1 VSQRVSLVIIST
13 QIFAASGPVRFTTP
27 GSSFLQRAYGSVQQ
41 PPRPER
47 TKFCLQGYQP
57 AHRDHSSIRRE
68 DLPDPKPF
76 RLYYMP
82 LHIEVIVSS
91 ANRNEGH
98 VQVSNIT
105 LEYRDEE
112 LRVPID

>member
-1 VSQRVSLVIIST
+1 MALRVSLVIIST
-13 QIFAASGPVRFTTP
+13 QIFPASGSVGFTAP
-27 GSSFLQRAYGSVQQ
+27 CSSFLQRAYGSVQQ

-47 TKFCLQGYQP
+47 KKFYLQGCRP

-68 DLPDPKPF
+68 DLPDPEPF
-76 RLYYMP
+76 RSYYMP
-82 LHIEVIVSS
+82 LHREVVVSN

-105 LEYRDEE
+105 LKSYVRLDSG
-112 LRVPID
+112 